1 MSSNNDLANRYFSSV
16 KNRDLDSLCALY
28 IADAELVLPDGREL
42 FGVTAIREMYSGLF
56 ASQAPS
62 PTPVHVVVGDGAV
75 AAELEI
81 RLPNGDI
88 RRTANFFSL
97 DSAGLIKRLS
107 IYSRK

>member
-1 MSSNNDLANRYFSSV
+1 MRNSDLANRYFSSV
-16 KNRDLDSLCALY
+16 KHQDLDSLCALY
-28 IADAELVLPDGREL
+28 SADAELILPDGREL
-42 FGVTAIREMYSGLF
+42 LGVEAIREMYRGLF

-62 PTPVHVVVGDGAV
+62 PTPVHIVVSAGSV

-97 DSAGLIKRLS
+97 DSQGLIKRLS
-107 IYSRK
+107 IYARK

>member
-1 MSSNNDLANRYFSSV
+1 MNKSDLANQYFSSV
-16 KNRDLDSLCALY
+16 KNRDLESLCALY
-28 IADAELVLPDGREL
+28 IDDAELVLPDGREL
-42 FGVTAIREMYSGLF
+42 LGIAAIREMYSGLF

-62 PTPVHVVVGDGAV
+62 PTPVHVVIGEGAV

-97 DSAGLIKRLS
+97 NDAGLIKRLS
-107 IYSRK
+107 IYARK

>member
-1 MSSNNDLANRYFSSV
+1 MSNANLATRYFSCV
-16 KNRDLDSLCALY
+16 KNRDLDGLCALY
-28 IADAELVLPDGREL
+28 SSDAELVLPDGREL
-42 FGVTAIREMYSGLF
+42 FGVAAIREMYSGLF

-62 PTPVHVVVGDGAV
+62 PTPVHIVADVDAV

-97 DSAGLIKRLS
+97 DSTGLIKRLS
-107 IYSRK
+107 IYARK

>member
-1 MSSNNDLANRYFSSV
+1 MNNDDLAHQYFSSV

-28 IADAELVLPDGREL
+28 VADAELVLPDGREL
-42 FGVTAIREMYSGLF
+42 FGVAAIREMYQGLF
-56 ASQAPS
+56 GSQAPS
-62 PTPVHVVVGDGAV
+62 PTPVHIVAGDNAV

-97 DSAGLIKRLS
+97 DAQGLIKRLS
-107 IYSRK
+107 IYARK

>member
-1 MSSNNDLANRYFSSV
+1 MSNGNLAQQYFSSI

-28 IADAELVLPDGREL
+28 RDDAELVLPDGREL
-42 FGVTAIREMYSGLF
+42 FGVNAIREMYNGLF
-56 ASQAPS
+56 GAQAPS
-62 PTPVHVVVGDGAV
+62 PTPIHIVVGDSSV

-97 DSAGLIKRLS
+97 DSDGLIKRLS
-107 IYSRK
+107 IYARK